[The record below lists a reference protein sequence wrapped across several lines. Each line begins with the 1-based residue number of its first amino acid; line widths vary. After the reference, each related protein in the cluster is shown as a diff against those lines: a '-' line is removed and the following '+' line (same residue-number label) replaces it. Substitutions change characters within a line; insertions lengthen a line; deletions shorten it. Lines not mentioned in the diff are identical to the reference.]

1 MKMSVRHRK
10 ITLSILIMAVLASVS
25 IFVVGCGEVDDD
37 TESETESAS
46 EVISPTLTEVN
57 DASTGIVEEVAEEPV
72 EEPAAA
78 NLCKVGDVLSPG
90 DSCIDPGPGDEFRVL
105 DNGSGQY
112 LFVTAGQGINLQ
124 GNINGKPRNFK
135 AERIEG
141 DKWEILSVTPK

>member
-1 MKMSVRHRK
+1 MKTLVMHRK
-10 ITLSILIMAVLASVS
+10 SSMSILTTVLVS
-25 IFVVGCGEVDDD
+25 IFLFVVGCGEADDD
-37 TESETESAS
+37 TESESASQVISPPAS
-46 EVISPTLTEVN
+46 EVNQTS
-57 DASTGIVEEVAEEPV
+57 AGIVEEVAEEPV

-112 LFVTAGQGINLQ
+112 LFATAGQGIDLQ
-124 GNINGKPRNFK
+124 GNINGKLRNFK

>member
-1 MKMSVRHRK
+1 MKTLTVNRK
-10 ITLSILIMAVLASVS
+10 GIVSILTLILVFISA
-25 IFVVGCGEVDDD
+25 FVVGCGEADDD
-37 TESETESAS
+37 TESESAS
-46 EVISPTLTEVN
+46 QVISPTASEVN
-57 DASTGIVEEVAEEPV
+57 ETSAGIVDEPVEEPV

-112 LFVTAGQGINLQ
+112 LFITAGKGINLQ

-141 DKWEILSVTPK
+141 DKWEIISVTPK

>member
-1 MKMSVRHRK
+1 MKTLTVNRK
-10 ITLSILIMAVLASVS
+10 GIVSILTLILVFIST
-25 IFVVGCGEVDDD
+25 FVVGCGEADDD
-37 TESETESAS
+37 TESENAS
-46 EVISPTLTEVN
+46 EVILPT
-57 DASTGIVEEVAEEPV
+57 ASKANETSAGIVEEPV

-90 DSCIDPGPGDEFRVL
+90 DSCIDHGPGDEFRVL

-112 LFVTAGQGINLQ
+112 LFITAGKGIDLQ

-141 DKWEILSVTPK
+141 DKWEIISVTRK